1 MFSAA
6 PHQRS
11 FGRPPCPPAGCAPL
25 PLPPAHRSLETI
37 PHGSPYRSC
46 GYECRTRGHEAGRAP
61 AKTAPVKEEPVKK
74 TVAKAEPAKTVAT
87 AAKKAEPAKT
97 ETVKVETVKKAE
109 PVKKAPVKKVA
120 PKKVAPKKPVP
131 VETKVNFFVE
141 YAGAQVPVEEV
152 IKNVKA
158 TYGKDAKEIS
168 IYLKPEESKAY
179 FVADGNAEE
188 MDVFFC

>member
-1 MFSAA
+1 MATTKKTTA
-6 PHQRS
+6 K
-11 FGRPPCPPAGCAPL
+11 
-25 PLPPAHRSLETI
+25 T
-37 PHGSPYRSC
+37 
-46 GYECRTRGHEAGRAP
+46 AP

-87 AAKKAEPAKT
+87 VAKKAEPAKT
-97 ETVKVETVKKAE
+97 ENVKVETVKKA
-109 PVKKAPVKKVA
+109 A

>member
-1 MFSAA
+1 LKEGFIMATTKKTTA
-6 PHQRS
+6 K
-11 FGRPPCPPAGCAPL
+11 
-25 PLPPAHRSLETI
+25 T
-37 PHGSPYRSC
+37 
-46 GYECRTRGHEAGRAP
+46 AP
-61 AKTAPVKEEPVKK
+61 AKTAPVKEEPVK
-74 TVAKAEPAKTVAT
+74 KTVAT

-109 PVKKAPVKKVA
+109 PVKKAPVKKAA
-120 PKKVAPKKPVP
+120 PKKVAPKKPVS